1 MSGCACVNLHA
12 EQLRDARRHVIGGA
26 RLVAVR
32 RKREGRGA
40 SGWEA
45 EAGGCCVVLGW
56 GGLSSSARETPL
68 TQITQHE
75 NAPVRGCVKGH
86 ERAAAASSI

>member
-32 RKREGRGA
+32 RKSEGRGA

-56 GGLSSSARETPL
+56 GGLVAARGKPRLHKSHSTK
-68 TQITQHE
+68 THQY
-75 NAPVRGCVKGH
+75 
-86 ERAAAASSI
+86 AAV